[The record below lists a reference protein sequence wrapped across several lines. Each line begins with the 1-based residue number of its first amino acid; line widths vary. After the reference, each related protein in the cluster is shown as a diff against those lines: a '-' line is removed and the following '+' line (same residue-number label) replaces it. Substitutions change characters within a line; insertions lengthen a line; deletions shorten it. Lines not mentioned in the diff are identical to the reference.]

1 MDGIQ
6 TVTGD
11 VAQTPAITQPGAT
24 TESTTSD
31 TQLSAV
37 DLAVKAAEAELAGQ
51 AGTVATTQ
59 GAQQTTATN
68 DAPNTQASPS
78 QSDTTQQTP
87 AANVPDFKLEL
98 SEDDFATPEAYQRA
112 QAHAKGFDEWA
123 KKADAKFQTEL
134 AELKQTFEP
143 KVQELES
150 QLTEYNQFEEMLT
163 TPEGRQ
169 KAIDYIMSLES
180 GQTATQIGEQ
190 GDKPALT
197 EDAIQK
203 EVDRRLAEHPALK
216 AFEQQRLVEA
226 TNQFADAALPVINT
240 ALQAKFPGLSD
251 FSKQEMF
258 DAIGKYESAIPTA
271 PGTTQE
277 QKLEGIQRA
286 LELAYTDRIVEA
298 KTKAYQPAQTPPTLG
313 GGTAPGLTPPGPNAT
328 TDERVAYAVAMAERE
343 TQQVAT

>member
-6 TVTGD
+6 TVTGGES
-11 VAQTPAITQPGAT
+11 QTPAASQPGAT

-68 DAPNTQASPS
+68 DAPNTQASPGET
-78 QSDTTQQTP
+78 DTKTP
-87 AANVPDFKLEL
+87 SVPDFKLEL
-98 SEDDFATPEAYQRA
+98 SEDDFATPEAYQRI

-123 KKADAKFQTEL
+123 KKADAKFQSEL

-169 KAIDYIMSLES
+169 KVIDYIMSLES
-180 GQTATQIGEQ
+180 GQTATQTGEQ

-203 EVDRRLAEHPALK
+203 EVDRRLADHPALK
-216 AFEQQRLVEA
+216 AFEQQRLIEA

-240 ALQAKFPGLSD
+240 ALQAKFPGLAD
-251 FSKQEMF
+251 FSKEEMF

-343 TQQVAT
+343 TQQIAT